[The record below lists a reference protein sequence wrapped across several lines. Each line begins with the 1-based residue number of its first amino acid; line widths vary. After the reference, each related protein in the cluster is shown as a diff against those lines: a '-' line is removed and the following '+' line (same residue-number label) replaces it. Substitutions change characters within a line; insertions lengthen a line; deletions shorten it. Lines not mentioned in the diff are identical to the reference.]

1 MPSTKKAAVKT
12 APRSSAAPK
21 KAAAKKTAKPV
32 AGASKARPKKAAK
45 KAPAARGA
53 GTPKAAGK
61 ATKKAT
67 GRAAVKKASS
77 RKAAPRKA
85 ATRKATT
92 RRATTRKATTR
103 KATTRKA
110 TTRKATTR
118 KATKEASARKG
129 TLSAAGRRRDATR
142 RPVAPRGAGK
152 GPAAIAGLAEE
163 DQIRAAKFIPRET
176 SAGSFAEERFLF
188 PESYGVDRVRLLV
201 RDPDW
206 IFAYW
211 DVSSDSMR
219 KLVDDLGERAY
230 ALSRLTLRVVD
241 PTSGGQSDI
250 LLPPGARWW
259 YIRSD
264 AARRTYRAEIGVT
277 LPTGDFRVLAGSNT
291 VVTPRVGPSRDK
303 AERHLSYRDAAAM
316 SAAEAADASR
326 AERQAGLAGE
336 AWAGGKR
343 DAAEQRGGASES
355 FRPRG
360 GEKAEQGG
368 ASESFRPGAS
378 DAWRR

>member
-12 APRSSAAPK
+12 APSSSAASK
-21 KAAAKKTAKPV
+21 KTTRASAAPASAATKKTATKKTAKPASSAPK
-32 AGASKARPKKAAK
+32 AGPKKAVK
-45 KAPAARGA
+45 KAPAARA
-53 GTPKAAGK
+53 AASKAVGK

-67 GRAAVKKASS
+67 GRAAVKKTSA
-77 RKAAPRKA
+77 RKAAAVRKPA
-85 ATRKATT
+85 
-92 RRATTRKATTR
+92 
-103 KATTRKA
+103 
-110 TTRKATTR
+110 
-118 KATKEASARKG
+118 ARKP
-129 TLSAAGRRRDATR
+129 TEAAPVRKGALAAARRRRDATR
-142 RPVAPRGAGK
+142 RPVAPRGGGK
-152 GPAAIAGLAEE
+152 VPAAIAGLAEE

-176 SAGSFAEERFLF
+176 SAGPFAEERFLF

-316 SAAEAADASR
+316 GVAEAAAASR
-326 AERQAGLAGE
+326 EERQAGLAGE

-343 DAAEQRGGASES
+343 DAAEQHGGASES

-368 ASESFRPGAS
+368 ASESFRPEAS
-378 DAWRR
+378 EAWRR